1 MSRIEDLYRAGLSLK
16 NATEDA
22 TPADPEA
29 PTAPEAPADPRV
41 SASIKGGAG
50 GAVIGGMLGA
60 LLARRERMLAGAG
73 IGAVVG
79 GGVGAGA
86 GYGYPAAKAKA
97 QEVLKNRAQSK
108 QTPESAGN

>member
-16 NATEDA
+16 SATEEA
-22 TPADPEA
+22 PPAD
-29 PTAPEAPADPRV
+29 PEAPADPRV
-41 SASIKGGAG
+41 SAAIKGGAG
-50 GAVIGGMLGA
+50 GAVVGGMLGA

-97 QEVLKNRAQSK
+97 QEVLEKRAQSK

>member
-29 PTAPEAPADPRV
+29 PTDPRV
-41 SASIKGGAG
+41 SASIKGGVG
-50 GAVIGGMLGA
+50 GAVVGGMLGA

-97 QEVLKNRAQSK
+97 QEVLKKRAQSK